1 MWCPFWERSTFGIAD
16 TGAVDAARDAA
27 QSTSLKSRYEN
38 TSAILDAAVLTSL
51 TEPAALQDLPSVLA
65 DSLSRV
71 SRPRSASALLV
82 SLDHGVLRSAYV
94 GTCAYVV
101 LRGESIIYRSPRAGS
116 VAALE
121 RAFGGDS
128 PAACNGHAPASS
140 VGGQQPTTGRG
151 STEALSVPDGAGPR
165 RAWERRLPPIGS
177 AVLEVQDGDVVIAGS
192 DGFFANVSER
202 QVLALLRP
210 TESAHDTSLSIA
222 NNTCLATW
230 TSDDPVYLA
239 YMLAHLAWTF
249 ASDPADTSSLGSV
262 GGGGGGGE
270 EPTGP
275 AGWSDA
281 SRAYTSA
288 STDGDVTVVVAVVGA
303 AV

>member
-1 MWCPFWERSTFGIAD
+1 M
-16 TGAVDAARDAA
+16 
-27 QSTSLKSRYEN
+27 
-38 TSAILDAAVLTSL
+38 LTSL

-165 RAWERRLPPIGS
+165 LAWERRLPPIGS